1 MRTDHRLRPKQPSP
15 GRSAL
20 RGLAMAVALLAA
32 SAAVPRAAHAYTD
45 TEIASFL
52 QRRFSCPVL
61 APGGMLT
68 GKVHGTTGSAQVFLY
83 GAEGCPRLPFSG
95 SSFAAVVP
103 GTGGMML
110 LTPQPAPVGVTAV
123 TLRDGYVVAT
133 SPEYAPGD
141 PRCCPSRLAAQR
153 WTISGDRLV
162 HAP

>member
-1 MRTDHRLRPKQPSP
+1 MRTDHVPPSKQPAP
-15 GRSAL
+15 GRLAV
-20 RGLAMAVALLAA
+20 RGLAVVAALLAV

-61 APGGMLT
+61 APGSMLT
-68 GKVHGTTGSAQVFLY
+68 GKVHGATGPAQVFLY

-133 SPEYAPGD
+133 SPDYAPGD

-153 WTISGDRLV
+153 WAISGDRLV
-162 HAP
+162 RAP